1 MSQMLTNNF
10 PFIPET
16 TEPAVRIKPKDDPH
30 DPLDPEKKTMSQTSG
45 NFQIPGYSGFVP
57 GVQARRA
64 EPPTPPHPPPHLL
77 PRPSVLRPPRA
88 PPSPKWAERR
98 LCALTRPHP
107 PGRQS
112 EHPNPNYNPT
122 LNPTLTLTLT
132 LTHPHPHPT
141 AERNLFAGTLLDHR
155 RGGHHP

>member
-30 DPLDPEKKTMSQTSG
+30 DALDPEKKTMSQTSG

-64 EPPTPPHPPPHLL
+64 EPPHPHLL
-77 PRPSVLRPPRA
+77 PSYPALPISSALPERHPRPNGPRGVSV
-88 PPSPKWAERR
+88 PS
-98 LCALTRPHP
+98 HP
-107 PGRQS
+107 PPPAR
-112 EHPNPNYNPT
+112 
-122 LNPTLTLTLT
+122 
-132 LTHPHPHPT
+132 T
-141 AERNLFAGTLLDHR
+141 AERE
-155 RGGHHP
+155 P

>member
-64 EPPTPPHPPPHLL
+64 EPPHPHLHPTPFL
-77 PRPSVLRPPRA
+77 SRPSVLRLPRA
-88 PPSPKWAERR
+88 PPSPKWGPRGVSV
-98 LCALTRPHP
+98 PSHP
-107 PGRQS
+107 PPPAR
-112 EHPNPNYNPT
+112 
-122 LNPTLTLTLT
+122 
-132 LTHPHPHPT
+132 T
-141 AERNLFAGTLLDHR
+141 AERD
-155 RGGHHP
+155 P